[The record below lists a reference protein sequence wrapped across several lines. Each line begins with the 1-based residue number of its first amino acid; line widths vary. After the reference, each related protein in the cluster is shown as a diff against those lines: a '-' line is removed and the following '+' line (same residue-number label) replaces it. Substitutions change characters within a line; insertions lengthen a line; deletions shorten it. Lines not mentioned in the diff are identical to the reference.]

1 MALQEEPQE
10 LQNPPVAFDLLLFCE
25 EGFEEDLRDNG
36 SDQESENCDGFSKK
50 QSSFPLVVMESDIF
64 WENDELSS
72 LISKEEQTHVCFSGE
87 ISDGSL
93 MAARKEAVEWILS
106 VRAHY
111 GFSSLTTVLAVNYF
125 DRFIASRPFQRDKLW
140 MSQLAAVACVSLAA
154 KVEETHVPL
163 LLDLQVEESK
173 YVFEAKTIQR
183 MELLV
188 LSTLGWR
195 MNPVTPNSY
204 FDHII
209 RRFGLKIHLH
219 WEFLW
224 RCERLLLS
232 VIADSRF
239 TCYLPSVLATA
250 TMLYVIVE
258 IEAFN
263 PVEYQNQLMNL
274 LKVSKD
280 RVNECSKLILE
291 LSGSVEN
298 QSHKRKH
305 LSVPSSPNGVIN
317 ASFSCDMSNGSW
329 AVASLDS
336 SSPDPQFKRSRLQNQ
351 QMRLPSLNRV
361 SVDVLSSSR

>member
-10 LQNPPVAFDLLLFCE
+10 LQNPPMAFDPSLFCE
-25 EGFEEDLRDNG
+25 EGFEEDLGDNG
-36 SDQESENCDGFSKK
+36 SEEESENCDGFSKK
-50 QSSFPLVVMESDIF
+50 QSSFPLIFLESDMF

-72 LISKEEQTHVCFSGE
+72 LISKEEQTHVCISGE

-93 MAARKEAVEWILS
+93 MAARKEVVEWILS
-106 VRAHY
+106 VKAHY
-111 GFSSLTTVLAVNYF
+111 GFSSLTAILAVNYF
-125 DRFIASRPFQRDKLW
+125 DRFIASRPFQRDKPW

-154 KVEETHVPL
+154 KVEETHVPF
-163 LLDLQVEESK
+163 LLDLQVEETK

-209 RRFGLKIHLH
+209 RRFGLKSHLH

-232 VIADSRF
+232 VIADLRF

-250 TMLYVIVE
+250 TMLYVIDE

-263 PVEYQNQLMNL
+263 PVEYQNQLMNV

-280 RVNECSKLILE
+280 RVNECYKLIQE
-291 LSGSVEN
+291 LAVSIEN
-298 QSHKRKH
+298 QDHKRKH
-305 LSVPSSPNGVIN
+305 LSVPSSPNGVID
-317 ASFSCDMSNGSW
+317 ASFSCDTSSDSW
-329 AVASLDS
+329 AIA
-336 SSPDPQFKRSRLQNQ
+336 SPDPRFKRSRLEDQ
-351 QMRLPSLNRV
+351 QMRLPSLNRA